1 MYDVVV
7 LSSSPPAASPLHDAP
22 SRRVAMLASSPL
34 AFSPPASPLRLAA
47 GASKSNARAAPIP
60 EGAARGFATVGSLI
74 RSEHFTSRLD
84 DDFDAIQQAQSRRT
98 SQDITE
104 PPLAAE
110 KPKKRTTKKST
121 TTTTATA
128 ADGSEKPKPK
138 PRARKPKPKSE
149 KEILDS
155 DDELR
160 RPPERPTKPP
170 FFDDDDATEPLVE
183 PAAPAADAPKLTKA
197 GKPRKPRAK
206 KAKAAEDGT
215 ESAPKPKKPRVT
227 KAKAGAG
234 KGKQGD
240 ASLVSAHF
248 QDVADGG
255 EGSAARPSVEDH
267 DTQVK
272 PQSIWDVPGSPKPK
286 KKAALKQ
293 RQPDPIAEGLEL
305 EEAVVRRRDWT
316 PPPGTTIA
324 SPFTDSTGKENKTFS
339 QNADGSFT
347 NLLSNFAYAQ
357 SPSAQVATK
366 SATAA
371 PGAVAATKRRR
382 IELVEIP
389 SNNTNSRDSSP
400 EKGKA
405 LKKKP
410 RTITDLVTEQYA
422 LKDAQPVPDDATSNF
437 FESRASTTTTKVL
450 LNDGPTVDGD
460 AVSKKPVR
468 RRNSSKSG
476 TEKADPKPRS
486 RKASTKAA
494 AKPKPVT
501 ERLLSPSSAMSRL
514 QQQDVLFG
522 TSSQL
527 VLEESPTM
535 VRQLQYALK
544 ESEQE
549 VDNAAYG
556 APPRWPRLGRVE
568 GKRGLWAA
576 SARDDEGGMLE
587 HLKDVYILEPD
598 RTQDIPLLMD
608 GTTDAPD
615 EQVDDQSDLIDI
627 DDIPPDPPPPITI
640 SSDPPMPPLTTS
652 RATPITR
659 LRNDDNH
666 MKDMGFRDID
676 DFAQEPPPSGQKP
689 ASPHSF
695 VDIDDFDFP
704 PSAQMRRSPVS
715 IFKPPASAPTTM
727 DGSPKKR
734 GKPPK
739 SHSTV
744 PTSVSASSTPIL
756 KPRAK
761 SKTKTKTPS
770 TPPTGSGRF
779 IDIDEILDSEDEAMQ
794 LLSPTPPRTTKQ
806 VNSQP
811 LSLITLPPT
820 TSPSKTNTAKSTMAD
835 PALTPIHRTST
846 PLLEWPNIKPQIF
859 SQITSHIRSLPP
871 TRDPAHPTWHE
882 KILMY
887 DPIVIEDF
895 TTYLNT
901 STPIRVYKKATQ
913 KQIKAWNADLKKQG
927 KEVLSVGVGIER
939 QRNAEGE
946 YVDEVLA
953 VEKELE
959 GSMVQGWCESLS
971 VCCIWGENRTKKG
984 TARKGFY

>member
-1 MYDVVV
+1 MAGNTMYDVVV

-34 AFSPPASPLRLAA
+34 AFSPPASPLRPTV

-60 EGAARGFATVGSLI
+60 EGAVRGFATVGSLI

-84 DDFDAIQQAQSRRT
+84 DDFDAIQQAQPRRA
-98 SQDITE
+98 SQDTIE

-110 KPKKRTTKKST
+110 KPKKRTTKKA
-121 TTTTATA
+121 TATTNA

-138 PRARKPKPKSE
+138 PRARKAKPKSDR
-149 KEILDS
+149 EILDS
-155 DDELR
+155 DDELG
-160 RPPERPTKPP
+160 RPPQRPTKSP
-170 FFDDDDATEPLVE
+170 FFDDDATESPGD
-183 PAAPAADAPKLTKA
+183 PAAPAADAPKLTKS

-206 KAKAAEDGT
+206 KVKTVEDGT
-215 ESAPKPKKPRVT
+215 EPAPKPKKPRVT

-240 ASLVSAHF
+240 ASLVSAHLGGG
-248 QDVADGG
+248 ADGG
-255 EGSAARPSVEDH
+255 QESATRPSVEDH
-267 DTQVK
+267 DTQAK
-272 PQSIWDVPGSPKPK
+272 PQSIWEVPDSPKPK
-286 KKAALKQ
+286 KKAAPKQ
-293 RQPDPIAEGLEL
+293 RQPDPIAQGLEL

-316 PPPGTTIA
+316 PPPDTTIA
-324 SPFTDSTGKENKTFS
+324 SPFTDSTGKENKTLS
-339 QNADGSFT
+339 QNANGSFT

-357 SPSAQVATK
+357 SPSAQ
-366 SATAA
+366 TAA
-371 PGAVAATKRRR
+371 KSNNATGAVAATKRRR

-389 SNNTNSRDSSP
+389 NNNTNSRDSSP

-405 LKKKP
+405 PKKKP

-437 FESRASTTTTKVL
+437 FESRASTTTTKVP
-450 LNDGPTVDGD
+450 LNDASAADGD
-460 AVSKKPVR
+460 AAPKKPVR

-486 RKASTKAA
+486 KKASSKAA
-494 AKPKPVT
+494 AKPKPNA
-501 ERLLSPSSAMSRL
+501 EKLLSPSSAMSRL

-544 ESEQE
+544 ESEQD
-549 VDNAAYG
+549 VDNVAYG
-556 APPRWPRLGRVE
+556 APPRWSRLGRVE

-576 SARDDEGGMLE
+576 SSRDDEGGMLE
-587 HLKDVYILEPD
+587 HLKDVYIPEPD
-598 RTQDIPLLMD
+598 RTEDIPLLMD

-615 EQVDDQSDLIDI
+615 EQGDDQSDFIDI
-627 DDIPPDPPPPITI
+627 DDIPPDPPPPIAI
-640 SSDPPMPPLTTS
+640 SSDPPMPPPSIS
-652 RATPITR
+652 RATPMTK
-659 LRNDDNH
+659 LRNDDDH
-666 MKDMGFRDID
+666 MKDTGFRDID
-676 DFAQEPPPSGQKP
+676 DFMQEPPPSGQKP
-689 ASPHSF
+689 VSPDSF

-704 PSAQMRRSPVS
+704 PSAQMRKSPVS
-715 IFKPPASAPTTM
+715 IFKPPASAPTPM

-734 GKPPK
+734 GRPTK
-739 SHSTV
+739 SHSAI
-744 PTSVSASSTPIL
+744 PTSVSASSTSIL

-761 SKTKTKTPS
+761 SKTSTKMPS

-779 IDIDEILDSEDEAMQ
+779 IDIDEILDSEDEALQ
-794 LLSPTPPRTTKQ
+794 LLSPTPPRTTKHA
-806 VNSQP
+806 NSQP
-811 LSLITLPPT
+811 LSLITLSPT
-820 TSPSKTNTAKSTMAD
+820 TSPSKSAKAKALAAD
-835 PALTPIHRTST
+835 QSLAPIHRIPT
-846 PLLEWPNIKPQIF
+846 PLLEWPNIKAQVF
-859 SQITSHIRSLPP
+859 AQITSHIRSLPP
-871 TRDPAHPTWHE
+871 TTDPSKPTWHE

-895 TTYLNT
+895 TAYLNAH
-901 STPIRVYKKATQ
+901 TPIRVYKKATQ
-913 KQIKAWNADLKKQG
+913 KQIKAWNADLKKQD
-927 KEVLSVGVGIER
+927 KEAVHLGVGPSR
-939 QRNAEGE
+939 EG
-946 YVDEVLA
+946 DGSEVFA

-959 GSMVQGWCESLS
+959 STMVQGWCESLS